1 MGPLSRLFPLSLL
14 ARKNL
19 SRARARTVLATLGIV
34 IGVVA
39 IASLGVFGVA
49 FEQSQ
54 IDQVSDATSSTIVSP
69 GEDAATAELA
79 PRDIR
84 AIERRTDD
92 PVVGVRERHGTRV
105 ASLRKSTTAT
115 VKYVERPELVVDAR
129 AGRIP
134 DTWRSGVLVGATLAD
149 RLDVSVGQRVSVGG
163 ESHRIVAVLEEARFG
178 SVRPNEAVFLP
189 SARAEADTYGYA
201 VIDTDSPTEA
211 NATAVT
217 LRSELNGR
225 DQLYHVQDFK
235 SAIDRFRQQM
245 NQINLFL
252 LGVGAV
258 SLFVAGVSILNVM
271 LMSVVERRA
280 EIGVLRAVGYHRLD
294 VLRLILGEAA
304 LLGVVGALGGAI
316 ISLGLGMVINQQFL
330 GDPTAFSREAIR
342 YVVVGVGF
350 GVAASVVSGLYPAWK
365 AASAPPV
372 EALRD

>member
-1 MGPLSRLFPLSLL
+1 LFPLSLL

-19 SRARARTVLATLGIV
+19 SRARARTILATLGIV

-54 IDQVSDATSSTIVSP
+54 IDQVSDATSSTIVSA
-69 GEDAATAELA
+69 GADAATAELA
-79 PRDIR
+79 PRDLR

-92 PVVGVRERHGTRV
+92 PVVGVRERQGIEV

-149 RLDVSVGQRVSVGG
+149 QLDVSVGQRLSVGG
-163 ESHRIVAVLEEARFG
+163 ESHRVVAVLEEARFG
-178 SVRPNEAVFLP
+178 TVRPNEAVFLP
-189 SARAEADTYGYA
+189 SGRSEADTYGYA
-201 VIDTDSPTEA
+201 VVDTDSPREA

-217 LRSELNGR
+217 LRSELNDR
-225 DQLYHVQDFK
+225 DQLYRVQDFK

-342 YVVVGVGF
+342 YVVAGVGF